1 MNFFLLFE
9 PIILFALADYSHPH
23 IRYLGPSIFLIII
36 SICLIIES
44 IKNRLTKISKNL
56 TYFFL
61 IIVISSGYNK
71 INVLVETK
79 KLVDKKFIQY
89 EILDEFENKKSL
101 FKLPYAVYRE
111 NLNTLRLYKKLLNKK
126 IISLNSGADNKK

>member
-1 MNFFLLFE
+1 M
-9 PIILFALADYSHPH
+9 
-23 IRYLGPSIFLIII
+23 
-36 SICLIIES
+36 
-44 IKNRLTKISKNL
+44 
-56 TYFFL
+56 
-61 IIVISSGYNK
+61 
-71 INVLVETK
+71 VETK

-126 IISLNSGADNKK
+126 IISLNSGADNKNNLSEIEKKIKIIKNLNSKNITPSSKKFDFFGGEFIIDDYRLFFNEISKIYDYYILDLNKKSDEYIFFEK